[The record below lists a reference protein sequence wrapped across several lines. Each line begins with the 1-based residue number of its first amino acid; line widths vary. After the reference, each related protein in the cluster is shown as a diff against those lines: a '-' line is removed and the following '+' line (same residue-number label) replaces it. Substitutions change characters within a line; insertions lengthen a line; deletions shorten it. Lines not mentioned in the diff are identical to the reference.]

1 MPVTIDQAMSHFFTT
16 SWQGFYLFI
25 TNFSNFLKGFRAVR
39 MSPATHILLLIRTPF
54 AALTRNDCRNFEM
67 NLLSCFWHSNYIA
80 TSETFGDI
88 LRMIKRN
95 TSIWQTTRVITSAGS
110 TYNFS
115 QLIQTLNFTIINI
128 KVCIKKS
135 ILHAMRFFLS
145 LLFFWNGWISSFSN
159 LNPCRHKPIF
169 YNVLKRMHFLCK
181 VLKRINHNLC
191 THQFYY
197 QYSAL
202 DGKSNPMNEWV
213 YSEKAENIR

>member
-95 TSIWQTTRVITSAGS
+95 LTIWQTTRVITSAGS

-115 QLIQTLNFTIINI
+115 QFIRTLNFTIINI
-128 KVCIKKS
+128 KVAHTVFEKKS
-135 ILHAMRFFLS
+135 ILQALRFFCTWLYKTS
-145 LLFFWNGWISSFSN
+145 QYVAAFLHMAVQFYQHKFPQDHWGIPMTPMMFVNNFSN
-159 LNPCRHKPIF
+159 
-169 YNVLKRMHFLCK
+169 V
-181 VLKRINHNLC
+181 
-191 THQFYY
+191 
-197 QYSAL
+197 
-202 DGKSNPMNEWV
+202 
-213 YSEKAENIR
+213 